1 VTTINLPD
9 AKTIGRAAAV
19 MAIVLSLTVPVLAD
33 DAPVCAGRD
42 LGILAAQRPE
52 ALARAK
58 ETRRDQ
64 LDNAQGLLWRIE
76 KSGIAPS
83 YLFGTVHSTDE
94 RAVALAKKAAAHIA
108 GAKIVATELGGPFDA
123 VTMAAMGTT
132 IAFKAMAHDEDTL
145 APLGSPEDIALV
157 EKFLAARGIAGGVA
171 HHLRIW
177 FLATATAAP
186 ICELT
191 RQQRALPV
199 VDETIAQTAKGLGVK
214 VIGLETIAEQTDLLT
229 TLDPKTAQ
237 TVLLSSARKP
247 AVSDDSYATLI
258 DLYLEERPGDILPII
273 DASQILTPQESAAE
287 DDMTRHLL
295 GARNKIMVERM
306 TPLLEAG
313 GAFVAVGALHLIGK
327 GGLVALLRAAGYSV
341 TAAH

>member
-1 VTTINLPD
+1 MRSIRRVAGVL
-9 AKTIGRAAAV
+9 
-19 MAIVLSLTVPVLAD
+19 IVLSLTAPVLAD
-33 DAPVCAGRD
+33 DAPPACAGRD
-42 LGILAAQRPE
+42 LGLVAAQRPE
-52 ALARAK
+52 ALAHAT
-58 ETRRDQ
+58 ELRRDQ
-64 LDNAQGLLWRIE
+64 LDNVQGLLWRIE
-76 KSGIAPS
+76 KPGIAPS

-94 RAVALAKKAAAHIA
+94 RAIALAKKAAAHIA

-145 APLGSPEDIALV
+145 AALGSPDDIALA
-157 EKFLAARGIAGGVA
+157 EKYLAARGIPASIA

-186 ICELT
+186 VCEIT

-199 VDETIAQTAKGLGVK
+199 VDEMIAQTAKDLGVK
-214 VIGLETIAEQTDLLT
+214 IIGLETMAEQTDLLT
-229 TLDPKTAQ
+229 SLDPKTAQ

-258 DLYLEERPGDILPII
+258 DLYVEEKPGQILPII
-273 DASQILTPQESAAE
+273 DASQILTAQESAAE
-287 DDMTRHLL
+287 DDMTQHLL
-295 GARNKIMVERM
+295 GTRNKIMVERM
-306 TPLLEAG
+306 TPLLDAG

-327 GGLVALLRAAGYSV
+327 GGLVALLRASGYSV
-341 TAAH
+341 TAAP